1 MNKIGF
7 NLLAW
12 SSGISDELFPISERL
27 KEIGYDGI
35 ECFLGSDEN
44 KVYKHFGEHIRNLEL
59 DITCVMVLGADE
71 DPISDSLIVRN
82 KGLDRI
88 KWAIDR
94 ASDMESK
101 IICGPFHSAYANF
114 SKKAPQNEEY
124 KRGADI
130 LLKAGEYA
138 KEAGVVLALEAVNRF
153 ECYLCNTMD
162 QLLKLVNLVSHPN
175 VQALYDTHH
184 SNIEEKNIKEAI
196 DKISPVLSHVHISEN
211 DRGTPGKGQVLWDD
225 TFSALAEIGYQGWFT
240 IEAFTLNDPDFANLI
255 NVWRE
260 YSAPWEIAEQGF
272 KFIQHMSDKYGF

>member
-1 MNKIGF
+1 
-7 NLLAW
+7 
-12 SSGISDELFPISERL
+12 
-27 KEIGYDGI
+27 
-35 ECFLGSDEN
+35 
-44 KVYKHFGEHIRNLEL
+44 VYKHFGEHIRNLEL